1 MSIDEQVRSD
11 LFIGLQTTLGSE
23 PARLMMSA
31 IPPFSWDDVAKRSD
45 LDRFATRVEFAEF
58 RGEMRSEFVEFRGLM
73 QSEASEF
80 RGMMQTEFAEFRG
93 MMQTEFADFRGQ
105 VQALISKGQTSMFF
119 QIAALNLSTAGIVIA
134 ALKFLP

>member
-11 LFIGLQTTLGSE
+11 LFIGLQATLGSE

-31 IPPFSWDDVAKRSD
+31 IPPFLWDDVAKRSD
-45 LDRFATRVEFAEF
+45 LDRFATKLDLAEFRSETRSEFADF
-58 RGEMRSEFVEFRGLM
+58 RGEMRSEFADFRGEM
-73 QSEASEF
+73 RS
-80 RGMMQTEFAEFRG
+80 
-93 MMQTEFADFRGQ
+93 EFADFRSQ
-105 VQALISKGQTSMFF
+105 VHALISRGQVSMFF

>member
-31 IPPFSWDDVAKRSD
+31 IPSFSWDDVAKRSD
-45 LDRFATRVEFAEF
+45 LDRFATKLDLAEF
-58 RGEMRSEFVEFRGLM
+58 RGETR
-73 QSEASEF
+73 A
-80 RGMMQTEFAEFRG
+80 
-93 MMQTEFADFRGQ
+93 EFADFRGMMQSEFADFRSQ
-105 VQALISKGQTSMFF
+105 VHALISKGQMSLFF

>member
-1 MSIDEQVRSD
+1 
-11 LFIGLQTTLGSE
+11 
-23 PARLMMSA
+23 MSA

-58 RGEMRSEFVEFRGLM
+58 RGEMLS
-73 QSEASEF
+73 
-80 RGMMQTEFAEFRG
+80 EFAEFRG
-93 MMQTEFADFRGQ
+93 QIRSEFADFRSQ
-105 VQALISKGQTSMFF
+105 IHALISKGQMSLFF

>member
-11 LFIGLQTTLGSE
+11 LFIGLQATLGSE

-45 LDRFATRVEFAEF
+45 LDRFATKLDLADF
-58 RGEMRSEFVEFRGLM
+58 RGEMR
-73 QSEASEF
+73 A
-80 RGMMQTEFAEFRG
+80 
-93 MMQTEFADFRGQ
+93 EFADFRSQ
-105 VQALISKGQTSMFF
+105 VQALISKGQMSLFF